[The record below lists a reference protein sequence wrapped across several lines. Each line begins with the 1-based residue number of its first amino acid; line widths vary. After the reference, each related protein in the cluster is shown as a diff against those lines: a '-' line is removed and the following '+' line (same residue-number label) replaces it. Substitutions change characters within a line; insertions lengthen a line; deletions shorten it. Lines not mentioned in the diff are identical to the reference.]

1 MSYSECHFRLKWFLI
16 DSKINFIFTSKKIL
30 EKFVIILVCLSDL
43 PIHQYWSR
51 HNEFQ
56 YFRVNNDFVF
66 HIVCC
71 PLAFIITSRKYKVNI
86 MWPDRS
92 VRGKGLVNNLQTDIG
107 GEGGGLDPVI
117 LSVNN
122 IIQRQ
127 KCGSK
132 LSEISWLKEEKLIGR
147 ASCIK
152 KVFKTFSKISMGF
165 I

>member
-71 PLAFIITSRKYKVNI
+71 PLAFVITSRKYKVNI
-86 MWPDRS
+86 MWPDRN

-107 GEGGGLDPVI
+107 GEVRWFGPRDFICKQYYSAPKVRLEAIRNFLTERG
-117 LSVNN
+117 
-122 IIQRQ
+122 
-127 KCGSK
+127 
-132 LSEISWLKEEKLIGR
+132 EINR
-147 ASCIK
+147 
-152 KVFKTFSKISMGF
+152 
-165 I
+165 